1 LSRATCAGDPNLRG
15 WYTSAAAVWAGA
27 AVATATHAANAA
39 HATAAAANPIRFRL
53 NVLLLRFVSP
63 LRNPSLAAEAT

>member
-1 LSRATCAGDPNLRG
+1 MTFVAAGR
-15 WYTSAAAVWAGA
+15 VGA

-53 NVLLLRFVSP
+53 NVVLLRFDISIRHSPRRPRDDGCQLVVS
-63 LRNPSLAAEAT
+63 RSTSATAP